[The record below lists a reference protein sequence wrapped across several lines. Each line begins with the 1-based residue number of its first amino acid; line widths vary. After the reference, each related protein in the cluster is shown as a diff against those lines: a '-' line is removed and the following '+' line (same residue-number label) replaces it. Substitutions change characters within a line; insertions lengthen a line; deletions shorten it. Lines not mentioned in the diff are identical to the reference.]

1 MQTGQA
7 IAFVWLLKY
16 TANEQAS
23 ARDYALSALYAY
35 PPTHRQIFQEAS
47 MDKRPRPARRIR
59 QARVS
64 ESTHGESL
72 PHGRSHSRQMAREL
86 PVLPVRNTV
95 ILPGMVLP
103 LFVDRD
109 PALQAVEAASAAD
122 QTILLVAQRS
132 EHVSDPSPDDIYT
145 VGTECAIN
153 RVLRMPDGTS
163 SVLIH
168 GLRRFRI
175 EGWLHETPYGRVR
188 GVAYDDSPLIGDQAE
203 ALARTVL
210 GYFEKCTRLSQRL
223 NEDAYV
229 QALNVET
236 PGELADFII
245 AQLQPALP
253 IRQEFLEIL
262 DPHDRLRKTCLM
274 LLRELNVLEIES
286 KIQADVQREVDRGQ
300 REFYLREQMKV
311 IQQELGERDPAIREV
326 GELRERIEAAGMSAE
341 AHTRAL
347 RELARLEA
355 MPSMAPE
362 YSVLRNYLDW
372 LIALP
377 WHSASRDNLNL
388 RHVAGILDT
397 NHFGLEK
404 VKERI
409 LEFLAIRKLA
419 PEGRA
424 PILCLVGPPGVGK
437 TSLGRSIAEAMGRSF
452 VRVSLGGV
460 RDEAE
465 IRGHRRTYVSALPGR
480 ILQSMKQAGTVN
492 PVFVLD
498 EVDKLAS
505 DYRGDPAAALLEVL
519 DPEQNS
525 AFSDHFLEAPYDLS
539 KVFFVLTANV
549 LHTIPAPLRDRM
561 EVIEIPGYTE
571 EEKAQI
577 AQQFLIPRQFCDS
590 GLNASR
596 IEIEDGAVRR
606 IIREYTFEAGVR
618 GLDRELGAIM
628 RRVAKRIAEGRR
640 HKASVTAVRVPAYL
654 GPQKYFPTE
663 AEEVDQVGVATG
675 LAWTAA
681 GGDLTTVEV
690 MAVPGRGA
698 ILLTGQLGD
707 VMKESAQAALTYTR
721 ARADALG
728 LPSMF
733 HETNDIHVHLP
744 SASIPKA
751 GPSAGVTMAI
761 AMMSAL
767 SGRPVRRD
775 VAMTGELTL
784 RGRVLPVGGIKE
796 KVLAAHRAGIHTIV
810 LPRRNLKDLDDV
822 TPDIRAQLSFA
833 PVESMDEVIAVALH
847 NSGQGGD
854 VLAAPTSGALTRG
867 AVRPSRPLSDPLP
880 ASGRV
885 ARPRARRDAV
895 VTA

>member
-1 MQTGQA
+1 
-7 IAFVWLLKY
+7 
-16 TANEQAS
+16 
-23 ARDYALSALYAY
+23 
-35 PPTHRQIFQEAS
+35 
-47 MDKRPRPARRIR
+47 
-59 QARVS
+59 
-64 ESTHGESL
+64 
-72 PHGRSHSRQMAREL
+72 
-86 PVLPVRNTV
+86 
-95 ILPGMVLP
+95 
-103 LFVDRD
+103 
-109 PALQAVEAASAAD
+109 
-122 QTILLVAQRS
+122 
-132 EHVSDPSPDDIYT
+132 
-145 VGTECAIN
+145 
-153 RVLRMPDGTS
+153 
-163 SVLIH
+163 
-168 GLRRFRI
+168 
-175 EGWLHETPYGRVR
+175 
-188 GVAYDDSPLIGDQAE
+188 
-203 ALARTVL
+203 
-210 GYFEKCTRLSQRL
+210 
-223 NEDAYV
+223 V
-229 QALNVET
+229 QALNVESL
-236 PGELADFII
+236 GELADFII
-245 AQLQPALP
+245 AQLEPPLP
-253 IRQEFLEIL
+253 LRQEFLEIF
-262 DPHDRLRKTCLM
+262 DPQERLRKTCLL

-286 KIQADVQREVDRGQ
+286 KIQGDVQREIDRGQ
-300 REFYLREQMKV
+300 REFYLREQLKV
-311 IQQELGERDPAIREV
+311 IQQELGEHDPA
-326 GELRERIEAAGMSAE
+326 LREADEMRDRIAAAGMPEEVE
-341 AHTRAL
+341 ARAL
-347 RELARLEA
+347 RELSRLEA

-372 LIALP
+372 LTALP
-377 WHSASRDNLNL
+377 WNNATRDNLNL
-388 RHVAGILDT
+388 RHVAEVLDEH
-397 NHFGLEK
+397 HFGLEK
-404 VKERI
+404 VKDRI
-409 LEFLAIRKLA
+409 LEFLAVRKLA

-480 ILQSMKQAGTVN
+480 ILQSMKQAKTTN

-498 EVDKLAS
+498 EIDKLAS
-505 DYRGDPAAALLEVL
+505 DFRGDPASALLEVL
-519 DPEQNS
+519 DQEQNN

-561 EVIEIPGYTE
+561 EIIEIPGYTE

-577 AQQFLIPRQFCDS
+577 AHQFLIPRQVLDT
-590 GLNASR
+590 GLNENR
-596 IEIEDGAVRR
+596 IEIDDGAVRR

-628 RRVAKRIAEGRR
+628 RRVARRIAEGRR

-663 AEEVDQVGVATG
+663 AEEIDQVGVATG

-698 ILLTGQLGD
+698 VQLTGQLGD
-707 VMKESAQAALTYTR
+707 VMKESAQAALTFTR
-721 ARADALG
+721 ARASQLG
-728 LPSMF
+728 LPELF
-733 HETNDIHVHLP
+733 HENSDIHVHLP
-744 SASIPKA
+744 SASIPKD

-796 KVLAAHRAGIHTIV
+796 KVLAAHRAGIHTII

-822 TPDIRAQLSFA
+822 TPDVRAQLSFA

-847 NSGQGGD
+847 DSLGGSAVAASTRSG
-854 VLAAPTSGALTRG
+854 SLTRG
-867 AVRPSRPLSDPLP
+867 AVRPSRPLADTLP
-880 ASGRV
+880 TSGRV
-885 ARPRARRDAV
+885 ARPRVRRDAIIV
-895 VTA
+895 D

>member
-1 MQTGQA
+1 M
-7 IAFVWLLKY
+7 
-16 TANEQAS
+16 E
-23 ARDYALSALYAY
+23 
-35 PPTHRQIFQEAS
+35 
-47 MDKRPRPARRIR
+47 KRPRPARRVR

-64 ESTHGESL
+64 DTMRHDGVPHAAANSL
-72 PHGRSHSRQMAREL
+72 PLVREL

-95 ILPGMVLP
+95 VLPGMVLP
-103 LFVDRD
+103 LFVDRE
-109 PALQAVEAASAAD
+109 PALQAVEAASAED
-122 QTILLVAQRS
+122 QTILLVAQHS
-132 EHVSDPSPDDIYT
+132 EQITDPLPGDIYA

-163 SVLIH
+163 SVLVH

-175 EGWLHETPYGRVR
+175 DTWLHETPFGRVR
-188 GVAYDDSPLIGDQAE
+188 GIAYDDSLRHTDHVE
-203 ALARTVL
+203 ALARTAL
-210 GYFEKCTRLSQRL
+210 GYFEKCTRLSQQL
-223 NEDAYV
+223 NEDMYV
-229 QALNVET
+229 QALNVAH

-245 AQLQPALP
+245 AQLQPPLS
-253 IRQEFLEIL
+253 IRQEFLEIF
-262 DPHDRLRKTCLM
+262 DPQERLRKTCLL
-274 LLRELNVLEIES
+274 LLRELNVLELES
-286 KIQADVQREVDRGQ
+286 KIQADVQREIDRGQ
-300 REFYLREQMKV
+300 REAYLREQIKA
-311 IQQELGERDPAIREV
+311 IQQELGEHDPALREASD
-326 GELRERIEAAGMSAE
+326 LRERIEVAGMPAE
-341 AHTRAL
+341 VETRAL

-372 LIALP
+372 LVALP
-377 WHSASRDNLNL
+377 WRIASRDDLNL
-388 RHVAGILDT
+388 RHVAEVLDT
-397 NHFGLEK
+397 HHFGLEK
-404 VKERI
+404 VKDRI
-409 LEFLAIRKLA
+409 LEFLAVRKLA

-437 TSLGRSIAEAMGRSF
+437 TSLGRSIAEAMGRTF

-480 ILQSMKQAGTVN
+480 IIQSMKQAKTIN

-498 EVDKLAS
+498 EIDKLAS
-505 DYRGDPAAALLEVL
+505 DFRGDPAAALLEVL
-519 DPEQNS
+519 DPEQNNS
-525 AFSDHFLEAPYDLS
+525 FSDHYLEVPYDLS

-577 AQQFLIPRQFCDS
+577 AHQFLIPRQMRDT
-590 GLNASR
+590 GLNPTR
-596 IEIEDGAVRR
+596 IEIDDSAVRR

-618 GLDRELGAIM
+618 GLDRELGAVM
-628 RRVAKRIAEGRR
+628 RRVARRIAEGRR

-654 GPQKYFPTE
+654 GPQRYFPTE

-690 MAVPGRGA
+690 MTVPGRGA
-698 ILLTGQLGD
+698 LQLTGQLGE
-707 VMKESAQAALTYTR
+707 VMKESAQAALTFTR
-721 ARADALG
+721 SRAQVLG
-728 LPSMF
+728 LSERF
-733 HETNDIHVHLP
+733 HETSDIHVHLP
-744 SASIPKA
+744 SASIPKD
-751 GPSAGVTMAI
+751 GPSAGITMAI

-796 KVLAAHRAGIHTIV
+796 KVLAAHRAGIQTIV

-847 NSGQGGD
+847 ECAHASD
-854 VLAAPTSGALTRG
+854 MVTSPTSGTLTRG
-867 AVRPSRPLSDPLP
+867 AVRPSRPLAESLP
-880 ASGRV
+880 TSGRV
-885 ARPRARRDAV
+885 ARPRVRRDAV
-895 VTA
+895 VAG

>member
-1 MQTGQA
+1 M
-7 IAFVWLLKY
+7 
-16 TANEQAS
+16 E
-23 ARDYALSALYAY
+23 
-35 PPTHRQIFQEAS
+35 
-47 MDKRPRPARRIR
+47 KRPRPTRRVRDARIADTTATACAQRGVI
-59 QARVS
+59 
-64 ESTHGESL
+64 ESMETI
-72 PHGRSHSRQMAREL
+72 REL

-95 ILPGMVLP
+95 VLPGMVLP

-109 PALQAVEAASAAD
+109 PALQAVEAASAND

-132 EHVSDPSPDDIYT
+132 EQISDPLPGDIYT
-145 VGTECAIN
+145 VGAECSIN
-153 RVLRMPDGTS
+153 RVLRMPDGAS
-163 SVLIH
+163 SVLVH

-175 EGWLHETPYGRVR
+175 TSWLHETPFGRVR
-188 GVAYDDSPLIGDQAE
+188 GISYAEAASTSDQTE
-203 ALARTVL
+203 ALARTAL

-223 NEDAYV
+223 NEDMYV
-229 QALNVET
+229 QALNVA
-236 PGELADFII
+236 PAGELADFII
-245 AQLQPALP
+245 AQLEPALP
-253 IRQEFLEIL
+253 IRQEFLEII
-262 DPHDRLRKTCLM
+262 DPQERLRKTCLL
-274 LLRELNVLEIES
+274 LLRELNVLEIEG
-286 KIQADVQREVDRGQ
+286 KIQADVQREIDRGQ

-311 IQQELGERDPAIREV
+311 IQQELGEHDPALREIS
-326 GELRERIEAAGMSAE
+326 ELRERIEAAGMPAE
-341 AHTRAL
+341 VQARAL

-372 LIALP
+372 LIMLP
-377 WHSASRDNLNL
+377 WSVASRDNLNL
-388 RHVAGILDT
+388 PHVADVLDAH
-397 NHFGLEK
+397 HFGLEK

-424 PILCLVGPPGVGK
+424 PVLCLVGPPGVGK
-437 TSLGRSIAEAMGRSF
+437 TSLGRSVAEAMGRSF

-480 ILQSMKQAGTVN
+480 ILQSMKLAKTVN

-498 EVDKLAS
+498 EIDKLAS
-505 DYRGDPAAALLEVL
+505 DFRGDPAAALLEVL
-519 DPEQNS
+519 DPEQNNT
-525 AFSDHFLEAPYDLS
+525 FSDHFLEAPYDLS
-539 KVFFVLTANV
+539 KVFFILTANV
-549 LHTIPAPLRDRM
+549 LDTIPAPLRDRM
-561 EVIEIPGYTE
+561 EVIEVPGYTE

-577 AQQFLIPRQFCDS
+577 AHQFLIPRQMRDS

-596 IEIEDGAVRR
+596 IEIDDGAVRR

-640 HKASVTAVRVPAYL
+640 HKASITSVRVPAYL

-663 AEEVDQVGVATG
+663 AEEADQVGVATG

-690 MAVPGRGA
+690 MALPGRGSMQ
-698 ILLTGQLGD
+698 LTGQLGD
-707 VMKESAQAALTYTR
+707 VMKESAMAALTFTR
-721 ARADALG
+721 ARAQALG
-728 LPSMF
+728 LPALF

-744 SASIPKA
+744 SASIPKD

-761 AMMSAL
+761 AIMSAL

-775 VAMTGELTL
+775 VAMTGEVTL

-796 KVLAAHRAGIHTIV
+796 KVLAAHRAGIRTIV
-810 LPRRNLKDLDDV
+810 LPRRNLRDLDEV

-833 PVESMDEVIAVALH
+833 PVESMDEVIAVALRQTA
-847 NSGQGGD
+847 GIGEMTP
-854 VLAAPTSGALTRG
+854 APRSGALTRG
-867 AVRPSRPLSDPLP
+867 ALRPSRPLSDALP
-880 ASGRV
+880 PSGRV
-885 ARPRARRDAV
+885 ARPRARRDAIV
-895 VTA
+895 AS

>member
-1 MQTGQA
+1 M
-7 IAFVWLLKY
+7 
-16 TANEQAS
+16 E
-23 ARDYALSALYAY
+23 
-35 PPTHRQIFQEAS
+35 
-47 MDKRPRPARRIR
+47 KRPRPARRVR
-59 QARVS
+59 QARGSTTVWS
-64 ESTHGESL
+64 ESPEHGI
-72 PHGRSHSRQMAREL
+72 HSAQRMLHDL

-103 LFVDRD
+103 LFVDRE
-109 PALQAVEAASAAD
+109 PALLAVEAASEAN

-132 EHVSDPSPDDIYT
+132 ELTSDPLPEDIYSI
-145 VGTECAIN
+145 GTECAIN
-153 RVLRMPDGTS
+153 RVLHMPDGTS

-175 EGWLHETPYGRVR
+175 ESWLHETPFGRVR
-188 GVAYDDSPLIGDQAE
+188 GSVHDDPPRHSEQVE
-203 ALARTVL
+203 ALARTAL

-223 NEDAYV
+223 NEDMYV
-229 QALNVET
+229 QAMNIVA
-236 PGELADFII
+236 PGELSDFII
-245 AQLQPALP
+245 AQLQPPLP
-253 IRQEFLEIL
+253 IRQEFLEIF
-262 DPHDRLRKTCLM
+262 DQMERLRKTCLL
-274 LLRELNVLEIES
+274 LLRELNVLEIEG
-286 KIQADVQREVDRGQ
+286 KIQADVQREIDRGQ
-300 REFYLREQMKV
+300 REMYLREQLKV
-311 IQQELGERDPAIREV
+311 IQQELGEHDPAVREV
-326 GELRERIEAAGMSAE
+326 GEIRERIEAANMPDE
-341 AHTRAL
+341 VRARAM
-347 RELARLEA
+347 RELARLES

-372 LIALP
+372 LVALP
-377 WHSASRDNLNL
+377 WSVASRDDLSL
-388 RHVAGILDT
+388 RHVAEVLDAH
-397 NHFGLEK
+397 HFGLEK

-409 LEFLAIRKLA
+409 LEFLAVRKLA
-419 PEGRA
+419 PDGRA

-437 TSLGRSIAEAMGRSF
+437 TSLGRSIAEAMGRTF

-480 ILQSMKQAGTVN
+480 IVQSMKQAKTTN

-498 EVDKLAS
+498 EIDKLAS
-505 DYRGDPAAALLEVL
+505 DFRGDPAAALLEVL
-519 DPEQNS
+519 DPEQNNS
-525 AFSDHFLEAPYDLS
+525 FSDHYLEVPYDLS

-561 EVIEIPGYTE
+561 EVIEIAGYTE

-577 AQQFLIPRQFCDS
+577 AHQFLIPRQLRDT
-590 GLNASR
+590 GLNAAR
-596 IEIEDGAVRR
+596 IEIDDGAVRR

-618 GLDRELGAIM
+618 GMDRELGAIM

-640 HKASVTAVRVPAYL
+640 HKANVTAFRIPAYL

-663 AEEVDQVGVATG
+663 AEEFDQVGVATG

-698 ILLTGQLGD
+698 VQLTGQLGD
-707 VMKESAQAALTYTR
+707 VMKESAQAALTFTR
-721 ARADALG
+721 SRAQMLG
-728 LPSMF
+728 LPELF
-733 HETNDIHVHLP
+733 HENNDIHVHLP
-744 SASIPKA
+744 SASIPKD
-751 GPSAGVTMAI
+751 GPSAGITMAI

-796 KVLAAHRAGIHTIV
+796 KVLAAHRAGISTIV

-833 PVESMDEVIAVALH
+833 TVETMDEVIAVALH
-847 NSGQGGD
+847 ETAHPVEVKASPGSG
-854 VLAAPTSGALTRG
+854 SLTR
-867 AVRPSRPLSDPLP
+867 AVRPSRPLAESLP
-880 ASGRV
+880 PSGRV
-885 ARPRARRDAV
+885 ARPRARRDV
-895 VTA
+895 VVAG

>member
-1 MQTGQA
+1 M
-7 IAFVWLLKY
+7 
-16 TANEQAS
+16 E
-23 ARDYALSALYAY
+23 
-35 PPTHRQIFQEAS
+35 
-47 MDKRPRPARRIR
+47 KRPRPTRRVRDARIADTIVTACAQRG
-59 QARVS
+59 VT
-64 ESTHGESL
+64 ESMETI
-72 PHGRSHSRQMAREL
+72 REL

-95 ILPGMVLP
+95 VLPGMVLP

-109 PALQAVEAASAAD
+109 PALQAVEAASAND

-132 EHVSDPSPDDIYT
+132 EQTSDPLPGDIYT
-145 VGTECAIN
+145 VGAECSIN
-153 RVLRMPDGTS
+153 RVLRMPDGAS
-163 SVLIH
+163 SVLVH

-175 EGWLHETPYGRVR
+175 TNWLHETPFGRVR
-188 GVAYDDSPLIGDQAE
+188 GISYAEAASTSDQTE
-203 ALARTVL
+203 ALARTAL

-223 NEDAYV
+223 NEDMYV
-229 QALNVET
+229 QALNVS
-236 PGELADFII
+236 PAGELADFII
-245 AQLQPALP
+245 AQLEPALP
-253 IRQEFLEIL
+253 IRQEFLEIF
-262 DPHDRLRKTCLM
+262 DPQERLRKTCLL
-274 LLRELNVLEIES
+274 LLRELNVLEIEG
-286 KIQADVQREVDRGQ
+286 KIQADVQREIDRGQ

-311 IQQELGERDPAIREV
+311 IQQELGEHDPALREIS
-326 GELRERIEAAGMSAE
+326 ELRERIEAAGMPAE
-341 AHTRAL
+341 VQTRAL

-372 LIALP
+372 LIMLP
-377 WHSASRDNLNL
+377 WSVASRDNLNL
-388 RHVAGILDT
+388 SHVADVLDAH
-397 NHFGLEK
+397 HFGLEK

-437 TSLGRSIAEAMGRSF
+437 TSLGRSVAEAMGRTF

-480 ILQSMKQAGTVN
+480 ILQSMKLAKTVN

-498 EVDKLAS
+498 EIDKLAS
-505 DYRGDPAAALLEVL
+505 DFRGDPAAALLEVL
-519 DPEQNS
+519 DPEQNNS
-525 AFSDHFLEAPYDLS
+525 FSDHFLEAPYDLS
-539 KVFFVLTANV
+539 KVFFILTANV
-549 LHTIPAPLRDRM
+549 LDTIPAPLRDRM
-561 EVIEIPGYTE
+561 EIIEVPGYTE
-571 EEKAQI
+571 EEKTQI
-577 AQQFLIPRQFCDS
+577 AQQFLIPRQMRDT
-590 GLNASR
+590 GLNSSR
-596 IEIEDGAVRR
+596 IEIDESAVRR

-640 HKASVTAVRVPAYL
+640 HKANVTSVRVPAYL

-663 AEEVDQVGVATG
+663 AEEADQVGVATG

-690 MAVPGRGA
+690 MALPGRGSMQ
-698 ILLTGQLGD
+698 LTGQLGD
-707 VMKESAQAALTYTR
+707 VMKESAQAALTFTR
-721 ARADALG
+721 ARAQVLG
-728 LPSMF
+728 LPALF

-744 SASIPKA
+744 SASIPKD

-761 AMMSAL
+761 AIMSAL

-775 VAMTGELTL
+775 VAMTGEVTL

-810 LPRRNLKDLDDV
+810 LPRRNLKDLDEV

-833 PVESMDEVIAVALH
+833 PVESMDEVIAVALRQTADIGEMT
-847 NSGQGGD
+847 S
-854 VLAAPTSGALTRG
+854 APRSGALTRG
-867 AVRPSRPLSDPLP
+867 AVRPSRPLSESLP
-880 ASGRV
+880 PSGRV
-885 ARPRARRDAV
+885 ARPRARRDVIVAS
-895 VTA
+895 

>member
-1 MQTGQA
+1 
-7 IAFVWLLKY
+7 V
-16 TANEQAS
+16 
-23 ARDYALSALYAY
+23 
-35 PPTHRQIFQEAS
+35 
-47 MDKRPRPARRIR
+47 
-59 QARVS
+59 
-64 ESTHGESL
+64 
-72 PHGRSHSRQMAREL
+72 RER

-103 LFVDRD
+103 LFVDRE
-109 PALQAVEAASAAD
+109 PALQAVEAASAEN

-132 EHVSDPSPDDIYT
+132 EQVSDPLPEDIYA

-175 EGWLHETPYGRVR
+175 ETWLHETPFGRVR
-188 GVAYDDSPLIGDQAE
+188 GAACDEPPLASDHAE
-203 ALARTVL
+203 ALGRAAL

-223 NEDAYV
+223 TAEMYV
-229 QALNVET
+229 QALNVESL
-236 PGELADFII
+236 GELADFII
-245 AQLQPALP
+245 AQLEPPLP
-253 IRQEFLEIL
+253 LRQEFLEIF
-262 DPHDRLRKTCLM
+262 DPQERLRKTCLL

-286 KIQADVQREVDRGQ
+286 KIQGDVQREIDRGQ
-300 REFYLREQMKV
+300 REFYLREQLKV
-311 IQQELGERDPAIREV
+311 IQQELGEHDPA
-326 GELRERIEAAGMSAE
+326 LREADEMRDRIAAAGMPEEVE
-341 AHTRAL
+341 ARAL
-347 RELARLEA
+347 RELSRLEA

-372 LIALP
+372 LTALP
-377 WHSASRDNLNL
+377 WNNATRDNLNL
-388 RHVAGILDT
+388 RHVAEVLDEH
-397 NHFGLEK
+397 HFGLEK
-404 VKERI
+404 VKDRI
-409 LEFLAIRKLA
+409 LEFLAVRKLA

-480 ILQSMKQAGTVN
+480 ILQSMKQAKTTN

-498 EVDKLAS
+498 EIDKLAS
-505 DYRGDPAAALLEVL
+505 DFRGDPASALLEVL
-519 DPEQNS
+519 DQEQNN

-561 EVIEIPGYTE
+561 EIIEIPGYTE

-577 AQQFLIPRQFCDS
+577 AHQFLIPRQLLDT
-590 GLNASR
+590 GLNENR
-596 IEIEDGAVRR
+596 IEIDDGAVRR

-628 RRVAKRIAEGRR
+628 RRVARRIAEGRR

-663 AEEVDQVGVATG
+663 AEEIDQVGVATG

-698 ILLTGQLGD
+698 VQLTGQLGD
-707 VMKESAQAALTYTR
+707 VMKESAQAALTFTR
-721 ARADALG
+721 ARASQLG
-728 LPSMF
+728 LPELF
-733 HETNDIHVHLP
+733 HENSDIHVHLP
-744 SASIPKA
+744 SASIPKD

-796 KVLAAHRAGIHTIV
+796 KVLAAHRAGIHTII

-822 TPDIRAQLSFA
+822 TPDVRAQLSFA

-847 NSGQGGD
+847 DSLGGSAVAASTRSG
-854 VLAAPTSGALTRG
+854 SLTRG
-867 AVRPSRPLSDPLP
+867 AVRPSRPLADTLP
-880 ASGRV
+880 TSGRV
-885 ARPRARRDAV
+885 ARPRVRRDAIIV
-895 VTA
+895 D

>member
-1 MQTGQA
+1 
-7 IAFVWLLKY
+7 
-16 TANEQAS
+16 
-23 ARDYALSALYAY
+23 
-35 PPTHRQIFQEAS
+35 
-47 MDKRPRPARRIR
+47 MDKRPRPARRVR

-64 ESTHGESL
+64 DAMGSDITASDVADSM
-72 PHGRSHSRQMAREL
+72 RIIREL

-103 LFVDRD
+103 LYVDRD
-109 PALQAVEAASAAD
+109 PALQAVEAASAED

-132 EHVSDPSPDDIYT
+132 DQVVDPLPDDIYT

-153 RVLRMPDGTS
+153 RVLRMPDGSS

-175 EGWLHETPYGRVR
+175 ERWLHETPFGRVR
-188 GVAYDDSPLIGDQAE
+188 GTAYDDSPLHGDQAD
-203 ALARTVL
+203 ALTRTAL

-223 NEDAYV
+223 NEDMYV
-229 QALNVET
+229 QALNIES
-236 PGELADFII
+236 PGELSDFII
-245 AQLQPALP
+245 AQLEPALP
-253 IRQEFLEIL
+253 IRQEFLEIF
-262 DPHDRLRKTCLM
+262 DPRERLRKTCLL
-274 LLRELNVLEIES
+274 LLRELNVLEIEG
-286 KIQADVQREVDRGQ
+286 KIQADVQREIDRGQ
-300 REFYLREQMKV
+300 REFYLREQIKV
-311 IQQELGERDPAIREV
+311 IQQELGEHDPAAREIS
-326 GELRERIEAAGMSAE
+326 EIRERIEAAGMPIE
-341 AHTRAL
+341 VQTRAL
-347 RELARLEA
+347 RELSRLEA

-372 LIALP
+372 LIAMP
-377 WHSASRDNLNL
+377 WNSASRDNLNL
-388 RHVAGILDT
+388 QHVAAILDA

-409 LEFLAIRKLA
+409 LEFLAVRKLA
-419 PEGRA
+419 PDGRA

-480 ILQSMKQAGTVN
+480 VLQSMKQAKTTN

-498 EVDKLAS
+498 EIDKLAS
-505 DYRGDPAAALLEVL
+505 DFRGDPAASLLEVL
-519 DPEQNS
+519 DPEQNN
-525 AFSDHFLEAPYDLS
+525 AFSDHFLEVPYDLS

-577 AQQFLIPRQFCDS
+577 AHQFLIPRQMRDT
-590 GLNASR
+590 GLNISR
-596 IEIEDGAVRR
+596 IEIDDGAVRR

-618 GLDRELGAIM
+618 GLDRELGAVM

-663 AEEVDQVGVATG
+663 AEEVDQIGVATG

-690 MAVPGRGA
+690 MAVPGRGTVQ
-698 ILLTGQLGD
+698 LTGQLGD
-707 VMKESAQAALTYTR
+707 VMKESAYAALTFTR
-721 ARADALG
+721 ARAHTLG
-728 LPSMF
+728 LPEMF

-744 SASIPKA
+744 SASIPKD

-761 AMMSAL
+761 AIMSAL

-833 PVESMDEVIAVALH
+833 PVESMDEVIAVALYDSTGASDILGSPS
-847 NSGQGGD
+847 SG
-854 VLAAPTSGALTRG
+854 SLTRG
-867 AVRPSRPLSDPLP
+867 AVRPSRPLSEALP
-880 ASGRV
+880 TSGRV
-885 ARPRARRDAV
+885 ARPRSRRDAIV
-895 VTA
+895 AG

>member
-1 MQTGQA
+1 M
-7 IAFVWLLKY
+7 
-16 TANEQAS
+16 E
-23 ARDYALSALYAY
+23 
-35 PPTHRQIFQEAS
+35 
-47 MDKRPRPARRIR
+47 KRPRPARRIR

-64 ESTHGESL
+64 DSVRHEQVAHVTHESVRT
-72 PHGRSHSRQMAREL
+72 AREL

-103 LFVDRD
+103 LFVDRE
-109 PALQAVEAASAAD
+109 PALQAVEAASAEN
-122 QTILLVAQRS
+122 QTILLVAQRA
-132 EHVSDPSPDDIYT
+132 EHVADPLPSDIYS

-175 EGWLHETPYGRVR
+175 ERWLHESPFGRVR
-188 GVAYDDSPLIGDQAE
+188 GHSYDEAPLNGDQAE
-203 ALARTVL
+203 ALARAAL

-223 NEDAYV
+223 NEDMYV

-245 AQLQPALP
+245 AQLDPALP
-253 IRQEFLEIL
+253 IRQEFLEIF
-262 DPHDRLRKTCLM
+262 DPHERLRKTCLL

-286 KIQADVQREVDRGQ
+286 KIQSDVQREIDRGQ
-300 REFYLREQMKV
+300 REFYLREQLKV
-311 IQQELGERDPAIREV
+311 IQQELGEHDPALREAS
-326 GELRERIEAAGMSAE
+326 EIRERIEAAGMPEEVHA
-341 AHTRAL
+341 RAM
-347 RELARLEA
+347 RELSRLEA

-372 LIALP
+372 LITLP
-377 WHSASRDNLNL
+377 WTAATRDTLNL
-388 RHVAGILDT
+388 RHVADVLDA

-409 LEFLAIRKLA
+409 LEFLAVRKLA

-437 TSLGRSIAEAMGRSF
+437 TSLGRSIAEAMGRNF

-480 ILQSMKQAGTVN
+480 ILQSMKQAKTIN

-498 EVDKLAS
+498 EIDKLAS
-505 DYRGDPAAALLEVL
+505 DYRGDPASALLEVL
-519 DPEQNS
+519 DPEQNNS
-525 AFSDHFLEAPYDLS
+525 FSDHYLEAQYDLS

-577 AQQFLIPRQFCDS
+577 AHQFLIPRQMRDT
-590 GLNASR
+590 GLNESR
-596 IEIEDGAVRR
+596 IEIDDGAVRR

-618 GLDRELGAIM
+618 GLDRELGAVM
-628 RRVAKRIAEGRR
+628 RRVARRIADGRR
-640 HKASVTAVRVPAYL
+640 HKANVTSVRVPAYL

-690 MAVPGRGA
+690 MAVPGRGT
-698 ILLTGQLGD
+698 LQLTGQLGD
-707 VMKESAQAALTYTR
+707 VMKESAQAALTFTR
-721 ARADALG
+721 ARAEYLE
-728 LPSMF
+728 LPELFYES
-733 HETNDIHVHLP
+733 NDIHVHLP
-744 SASIPKA
+744 SASIPKD

-761 AMMSAL
+761 AIMSAL

-796 KVLAAHRAGIHTIV
+796 KVLAAHRAGIRTIV

-847 NSGQGGD
+847 DSLQVGK
-854 VLAAPTSGALTRG
+854 VLASPTSGSLTRG
-867 AVRPSRPLSDPLP
+867 AVRPSRPLAESLP
-880 ASGRV
+880 SSGRV
-885 ARPRARRDAV
+885 ARPRARRDV
-895 VTA
+895 VVVG